1 MFASL
6 IRQKSGPL
14 VLALGLHAAIGVLLT
29 LGFSLTGPPA
39 AMPPNVSIKAKI
51 VDEAQIRA
59 EMQDLERQKHAEER
73 KIQQEADR
81 ARREAAAEQ
90 ERLDKIRQE
99 RVVAEREERE
109 RKQQVERDRE
119 RQAKQEQERREAD
132 ERAATRRKEK
142 EQQEKA
148 RLAEVERQR
157 KKEEERLA
165 RLKEEQ
171 RIATEKRRKEEE
183 AREQAQREQELRES
197 MALEEQRMVAEDAG
211 LLAQYKALIQQKVMR
226 NWNRPPDAEA
236 GINCEVFASQI
247 PGGEVVRVR
256 IGRCNGNDTVRRS
269 IETAVYRAS
278 PLPGPPDASLFER
291 ELVFDFIPE

>member
-1 MFASL
+1 
-6 IRQKSGPL
+6 
-14 VLALGLHAAIGVLLT
+14 
-29 LGFSLTGPPA
+29 
-39 AMPPNVSIKAKI
+39 MPVNVTIKAKI
-51 VDEAQIRA
+51 VDESQIRA
-59 EMQDLERQKHAEER
+59 EMQELEQQKRAEER
-73 KIQQEADR
+73 QRQEDADR
-81 ARREAAAEQ
+81 ARLEADAEQ
-90 ERLDKIRQE
+90 KRLDEIRQE
-99 RVVAEREERE
+99 RVVAEREEQE
-109 RKQQVERDRE
+109 RKLQLERDKE

-132 ERAATRRKEK
+132 ARAAAERKEK
-142 EQQEKA
+142 EEQEKA

-157 KKEEERLA
+157 KAEEESLA

-171 RIATEKRRKEEE
+171 RTATEKRRKDEE
-183 AREQAQREQELRES
+183 ARAQAQREQELRES
-197 MALEEQRMVAEDAG
+197 MALEEQRMVAENAG

-247 PGGEVVRVR
+247 PGGEVVGVR

-291 ELVFDFIPE
+291 NLVFDFIPE

>member
-6 IRQKSGPL
+6 IRQKFGP
-14 VLALGLHAAIGVLLT
+14 VTLAVGLHAAIAVLLT
-29 LGFSLTGPPA
+29 ASYSLRGPPA
-39 AMPPNVSIKAKI
+39 AMPVNVTIKAKI
-51 VDEAQIRA
+51 VDESQIRA
-59 EMQDLERQKHAEER
+59 EMQELEQQKRAEER
-73 KIQQEADR
+73 QRQEDADR
-81 ARREAAAEQ
+81 ARLEADAEQ
-90 ERLDKIRQE
+90 KRLKEIRQE
-99 RVVAEREERE
+99 RVVAEREEQE
-109 RKQQVERDRE
+109 RKLQLERDKE

-132 ERAATRRKEK
+132 ARAATERKEK
-142 EQQEKA
+142 EEQEKA

-157 KKEEERLA
+157 KAEEESLA

-171 RIATEKRRKEEE
+171 RIATEKRRKDEE
-183 AREQAQREQELRES
+183 ARAQAQREQELRES
-197 MALEEQRMVAEDAG
+197 MALEEQRMVAENAG

-247 PGGEVVRVR
+247 PGGEVVGVR

-291 ELVFDFIPE
+291 NLVFDFIPE

>member
-6 IRQKSGPL
+6 IRQKFGP
-14 VLALGLHAAIGVLLT
+14 VTLAVGLHAAIAVLLT
-29 LGFSLTGPPA
+29 ASYSLRGPPA
-39 AMPPNVSIKAKI
+39 AMPVNVTIKAKI
-51 VDEAQIRA
+51 VDESQIRA
-59 EMQDLERQKHAEER
+59 EMQELEQQKRAEER
-73 KIQQEADR
+73 QRQEDADR
-81 ARREAAAEQ
+81 ARLEADAEQ
-90 ERLDKIRQE
+90 KRLEEIRQE
-99 RVVAEREERE
+99 RVVAEREEQE
-109 RKQQVERDRE
+109 RKLQLERDKE

-132 ERAATRRKEK
+132 ARAATERKEK
-142 EQQEKA
+142 EEQEKA

-157 KKEEERLA
+157 KAEEESLA

-171 RIATEKRRKEEE
+171 RIATEKRRKDEE
-183 AREQAQREQELRES
+183 ARAQAQREQELRES
-197 MALEEQRMVAEDAG
+197 MALEEQRMVAENAG

-247 PGGEVVRVR
+247 PGGEVVGVR

-291 ELVFDFIPE
+291 NLVFDFIPE